1 MSQQLTVAEHR
12 RRWRMSTAAV
22 LIIGVAG
29 IAAIA
34 LARYDKVDLSLWGH
48 YIALAMAVFS
58 ALAGLAFTFTRA
70 AIESRGD

>member
-1 MSQQLTVAEHR
+1 MSKRLTVAKHR
-12 RRWRMSTAAV
+12 RRWRMSTAAILV
-22 LIIGVAG
+22 IGVSG

-34 LARYDKVDLSLWGH
+34 LARHDKIDLSLWGH

-58 ALAGLAFTFTRA
+58 ALAGLAFAFVRA

>member
-1 MSQQLTVAEHR
+1 MSPRLTVAQHR

-22 LIIGVAG
+22 LVIGVSG

-34 LARYDKVDLSLWGH
+34 FARYDKIDLSPWGH

-58 ALAGLAFTFTRA
+58 ALAGLAFAFTRA